1 MTTNTMDFETAAVSA
16 VRSIQERTGE
26 SQIRPLVVDWR
37 RWMTEGVI
45 VGVHISRWRGNV
57 SLRMED
63 LGMGEELADSEA
75 QEMLLLGKKL
85 VMVPE
90 FKKQFDSLEVR
101 ARATI
106 KRYGFATHWGTFV
119 PATAYSEMKAELTAL
134 KEQYMELAARYCGE
148 YETHISSMQEIYR
161 RIATR
166 AYERFMRENPAA
178 VAGASQREW
187 VGIYVYEVMRRIPV
201 KEALLASFAFDW
213 DLSYIPLPTMIAEE
227 EAAAAGIRNA
237 VALKREMDRD
247 VQARAKAQKEELID
261 DFFAQVKAQINAL
274 VYDTCMDVIASLQ
287 GRENVHPRS
296 IVQLNNLVEN
306 LQRLN
311 FWGDEDVTEAIKKFR
326 GITSG
331 YSTRGS
337 GEVTKILT
345 GVLNQ
350 ARETIQELGVRPEN
364 SRYLADDDALFAQ
377 VGGMGKRSTFV
388 PAVAPDEA
396 LELVVVDER
405 KRRVPLDDATSMPGV
420 LTQPGADR
428 RSMGALG

>member
-178 VAGASQREW
+178 VAGAAGWANACAAPARWPPAGPS
-187 VGIYVYEVMRRIPV
+187 GPARRCRARRAARGWGCRRSP
-201 KEALLASFAFDW
+201 
-213 DLSYIPLPTMIAEE
+213 
-227 EAAAAGIRNA
+227 AAAGPGRPGW
-237 VALKREMDRD
+237 
-247 VQARAKAQKEELID
+247 RA
-261 DFFAQVKAQINAL
+261 
-274 VYDTCMDVIASLQ
+274 
-287 GRENVHPRS
+287 
-296 IVQLNNLVEN
+296 
-306 LQRLN
+306 
-311 FWGDEDVTEAIKKFR
+311 
-326 GITSG
+326 
-331 YSTRGS
+331 
-337 GEVTKILT
+337 
-345 GVLNQ
+345 
-350 ARETIQELGVRPEN
+350 
-364 SRYLADDDALFAQ
+364 
-377 VGGMGKRSTFV
+377 
-388 PAVAPDEA
+388 
-396 LELVVVDER
+396 
-405 KRRVPLDDATSMPGV
+405 
-420 LTQPGADR
+420 
-428 RSMGALG
+428 